1 MREIGCATECGRP
14 NERGYHPAAR
24 GRDGS
29 GECVEVCAYEDAIT
43 LQTMGTDGHT
53 AQKAVVT
60 PANCV
65 GCGVCVSA
73 CPNHAIDVQGW
84 TLAQYDA
91 MLDAIAA
98 PLPVLES
105 AL

>member
-1 MREIGCATECGRP
+1 
-14 NERGYHPAAR
+14 
-24 GRDGS
+24 
-29 GECVEVCAYEDAIT
+29 
-43 LQTMGTDGHT
+43 
-53 AQKAVVT
+53 
-60 PANCV
+60 
-65 GCGVCVSA
+65 VSA

-105 AL
+105 AT